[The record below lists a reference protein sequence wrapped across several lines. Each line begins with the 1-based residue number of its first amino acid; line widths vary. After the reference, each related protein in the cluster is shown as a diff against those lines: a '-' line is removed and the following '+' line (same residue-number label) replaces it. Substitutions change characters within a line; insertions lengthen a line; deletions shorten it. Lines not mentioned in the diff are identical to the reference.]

1 MTMRASINLPPSP
14 STSYV
19 RIDLDG
25 DPVGYLR
32 KRYYDVVCR
41 TAEEFDG
48 LMQLPGAEEEAHS
61 AEGRWVVRLR
71 GEYALAALRA
81 SLKEIDLVVDPALR
95 RYRQT
100 QLVDQRRMFL
110 GDTAEERVA
119 AVASE

>member
-19 RIDLDG
+19 RVDLDG

-61 AEGRWVVRLR
+61 VKGRWVVRLR
-71 GEYALAALRA
+71 GEPALAALYGHLA
-81 SLKEIDLVVDPALR
+81 
-95 RYRQT
+95 
-100 QLVDQRRMFL
+100 QRT
-110 GDTAEERVA
+110 D
-119 AVASE
+119 